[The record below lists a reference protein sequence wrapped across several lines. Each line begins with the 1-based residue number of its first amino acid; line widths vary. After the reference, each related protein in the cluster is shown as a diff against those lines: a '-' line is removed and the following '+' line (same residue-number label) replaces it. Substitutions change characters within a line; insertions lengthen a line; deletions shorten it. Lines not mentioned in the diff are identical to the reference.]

1 MLMRSS
7 HAGFGRSM
15 CSIGESLRTYPQMV
29 GDQTVKQVDIV
40 LAEGAEVEE
49 FVDGGLFEGQLGET
63 WGVSMARS

>member
-1 MLMRSS
+1 
-7 HAGFGRSM
+7 M